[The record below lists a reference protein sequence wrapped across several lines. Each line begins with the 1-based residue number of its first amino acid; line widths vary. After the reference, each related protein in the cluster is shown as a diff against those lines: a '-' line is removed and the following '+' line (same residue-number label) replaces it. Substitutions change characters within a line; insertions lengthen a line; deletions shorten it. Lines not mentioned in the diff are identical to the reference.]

1 MRRIVFRAKRK
12 DNGMWAYGCYLYDG
26 KNHIHYIVEMLTL
39 TKYEVDPSTIGQE
52 TDLDDSFRY
61 LEHIYEGDIVSC
73 YGRPAVVELRN
84 GTWQAVQYGDGM
96 TYPLSSIDRKIL
108 GNKWDNPELL
118 KRRMI

>member
-61 LEHIYEGDIVSC
+61 LEHIYEGDIVLFF
-73 YGRPAVVELRN
+73 GRPAVVEMRN
-84 GTWQAVQYGDGM
+84 GAWEAVRYGTGIS
-96 TYPLSSIDRKIL
+96 YLLRISKREII

-118 KRRMI
+118 KGE